1 MTIWFVSRHPGAL
14 RWMERNGI
22 KFDQHVSHLSIE
34 SIQKDDKVMG
44 SLPVNLASAV
54 CEKGAEYWHLSLHLP
69 AEARGKELSAEELDS
84 YEASLERFEVRKA

>member
-22 KFDQHVSHLSIE
+22 KFDKHVSHLSIE